1 MASGVPRP
9 PLVGSERIW
18 IEDIMSEGPYS
29 QAIETYRFTD
39 DGTVPNSALP
49 LVVYRGALPDTG
61 DRAAF
66 CEGMFARNGWPDSW
80 RNGIHPYH
88 HYHSTAHEV
97 LGIARGNTRVLLGG
111 ESGRSVELRA
121 GDVVVIPAGVA
132 HKREAA
138 SGDLLVIGSY
148 PRGQDPDM
156 CRAEP
161 DRHDRAAASIA
172 GVPLPASDPVT
183 GAAAPLLDCWAEGSS
198 RGSGRGSRQGPRQRP
213 S

>member
-1 MASGVPRP
+1 MENAVN
-9 PLVGSERIW
+9 
-18 IEDIMSEGPYS
+18 
-29 QAIETYRFTD
+29 IETYRFAD
-39 DGTVPNSALP
+39 DGAVPNSALP

-66 CEGMFARNGWPDSW
+66 CEKMFARNGWPGAW

-97 LGIARGNTRVLLGG
+97 LGIARGHARVRLGG
-111 ESGRSVELRA
+111 ENGQSIELHE

-138 SGDLLVIGSY
+138 SRDLLVIGSY

-161 DRHDRAAASIA
+161 AQYERTDHARANHDRTAHDGAAARIA
-172 GVPLPASDPVT
+172 TVPLPASDPVT
-183 GAAAPLLDCWAEGSS
+183 GGAAPLLECWQAL
-198 RGSGRGSRQGPRQRP
+198 PA
-213 S
+213 